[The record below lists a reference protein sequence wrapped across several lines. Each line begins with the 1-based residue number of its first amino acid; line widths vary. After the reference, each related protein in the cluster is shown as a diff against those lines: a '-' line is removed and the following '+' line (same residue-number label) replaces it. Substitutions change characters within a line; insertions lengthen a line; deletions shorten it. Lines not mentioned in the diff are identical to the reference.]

1 MRTPSIYEPVATTQ
15 LAQILQTMTGP
26 AIVAPEPKNVFPRG
40 RRPDLLITAP
50 GRAPIVIEARQ
61 APADHL
67 ERDALA
73 RFDLHASI
81 DGRPLETV
89 IALRYPETLTALDT
103 DTPLQYAAFTRNPDG
118 AITRFPQSGWLSG
131 NPPDLAGLL
140 RLLSV
145 PQSAVD
151 TAAAALEHGINAAAQ
166 ILDETA
172 QLRPAIPQQIAQI
185 LGMDN
190 VPQTRRMACAI
201 IANALIFHERI
212 AGMHPGIA
220 PLRAACGPQIPDPQ
234 HHTLLAWTQIL
245 QINYWPIFAIGKD
258 LLEQLP
264 AADAR
269 RLLHQLRDTAAQV
282 NAAGVDHAHDL
293 TGRVFQRLISDRK
306 YLATFYTLPP
316 SAALLARLAVAKMNP
331 IDWSDPA
338 QIAQLRIA
346 DFACGTGAL
355 LSAVYEQ
362 IAARHEQHGGQAP
375 QIHPAMMEEVLYGC
389 DVMPSAI
396 HITGSTL
403 SGLQPETGFRQS
415 RLYTMPYGRQTDG
428 SVKIGSLEFLQ
439 SSAAMTLFNTSNPAQ
454 RTGSAGEET
463 AAQIIVD
470 IPDAGY
476 DLIIMNPPF
485 TRATNHEGAHAHIVN
500 PAFAAFNASKPDM
513 DAMGQ
518 RLNQLGKNSC
528 YHGNAGIA
536 SAFAALAHRKLKPGG
551 VIALVLP
558 LSAAA
563 GLSWQAF
570 RQTLKDE
577 YTDLTILSIAAN
589 GKDMSFSSDT
599 GMAECLII
607 ARKRQPQ
614 TAPNH
619 RAHFISLKRRPAGF
633 APASAIAGN
642 IANAGNIR
650 KIEDGPYAGT
660 RLTIGDQLIGEM
672 LTAPNHAD
680 NESWGSV
687 RLSDYS
693 LAQTAYALTNSK
705 LWLPGHP
712 TVIDLKTARL
722 GEVGRLGLVD
732 RDIIGPKPRGPF
744 DKISPSDTSTYPTLW
759 NHKAKKETRMICLPD
774 AELRVR
780 QGMEAQAA
788 TAWETASR
796 THINREFTFNSQPLT
811 VAFTEQKSMGGTAW
825 PNTIFDNEMV
835 DYAFAVWGNSTLG
848 LLLYWWH
855 SSRQQSSKARMT
867 VRLAETMPVL
877 DFRAL
882 SDQQLTTAE
891 NIFHQF
897 RQLELKPAYLA
908 DADPHR
914 AQLDRRLICDLLNLP
929 ETTYQAVRRLTQKL
943 CAEPSIHGN
952 KPRPPKTP
960 PTE

>member
-1 MRTPSIYEPVATTQ
+1 MPSIYEPVATTQ

-61 APADHL
+61 SPADHL
-67 ERDALA
+67 ERDAQA

-118 AITRFPQSGWLSG
+118 AVTRFPQSGWLSG

-151 TAAAALEHGINAAAQ
+151 TAAAALEQGINAAAQ

-331 IDWSDPA
+331 IDWADPA

-485 TRATNHEGAHAHIVN
+485 TRNTGQEGANIGIAN
-500 PAFAAFNASKPDM
+500 RAFAAFNASDADQRDM
-513 DAMGQ
+513 GK
-518 RLNQLGKNSC
+518 RLDKLKAGTC

-551 VIALVLP
+551 VLALVLP
-558 LSAAA
+558 LSAAS

-570 RQTLKDE
+570 RKMLA
-577 YTDLTILSIAAN
+577 TDYADVSVTSISAN

-599 GMAECLII
+599 GMAECLVV
-607 ARKRQPQ
+607 ARKKE
-614 TAPNH
+614 NGESVIE
-619 RAHFISLKRRPAGF
+619 RAHFVSLARRPGSF
-633 APASAIAGN
+633 APANAIAQN
-642 IANAGNIR
+642 MAITDHAR
-650 KIEDGPYAGT
+650 KIEDGPFGGT
-660 RLTIGDQLIGEM
+660 RLTVGDEQEGEII
-672 LTAPNHAD
+672 TAPCGTD
-680 NESWGSV
+680 GESWGCV

-693 LAQTAYALTNSK
+693 LAQTAYALSDSK
-705 LWLPGHP
+705 LWLPRQFNPIPLKVAPLNAVGKMGVYH
-712 TVIDLKTARL
+712 ID
-722 GEVGRLGLVD
+722 
-732 RDIIGPKPRGPF
+732 INGPLPRGPF
-744 DKISPSDTSTYPTLW
+744 DKVAANPTATYPCLW
-759 NHKAKKETRMICLPD
+759 NHDANNEAHIICKPD
-774 AELRVR
+774 SQLVVR
-780 QGMEAQAA
+780 PGMEAKAA
-788 TAWETASR
+788 TIWDTASR
-796 THINREFTFNSQPLT
+796 SHLNRDFRFNSQPLA
-811 VAFTEQKSMGGTAW
+811 VSFTEQPSIGGRAW
-825 PNTIFDNEMV
+825 PNVIFDNELF
-835 DYAFAVWGNSTLG
+835 DYAFSVWSNSTLG
-848 LLLYWWH
+848 LLSYWWH
-855 SSRQQSSKARMT
+855 SSRQQPGRGIIS
-867 VRLAETMPVL
+867 VRAAETMPVL